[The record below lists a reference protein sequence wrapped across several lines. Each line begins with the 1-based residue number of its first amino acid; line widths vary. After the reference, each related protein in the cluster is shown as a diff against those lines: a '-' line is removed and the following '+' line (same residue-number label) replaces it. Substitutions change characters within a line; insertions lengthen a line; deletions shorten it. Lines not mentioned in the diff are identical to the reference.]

1 MSGRTRKANR
11 YVKRAMCQAAW
22 AASHSKN
29 TYLSAFYRRMA
40 IKKGAPKAVMA
51 LAHHMIVVIYQVL
64 SRKEEY
70 VEMGGDYYDQR
81 NKPRTIARLVARLGR
96 LGYQVDL
103 KLLENAMPADPTE
116 KDNESEP
123 PSQPDA
129 VPEEGL
135 GAKRKR
141 GRPCKCRQR
150 GIICKHQA
158 AREVNPVDSTAT
170 FGRKIFVGF
179 HQPPSKTRL
188 VENFQ
193 GSLRQWFS

>member
-1 MSGRTRKANR
+1 
-11 YVKRAMCQAAW
+11 
-22 AASHSKN
+22 
-29 TYLSAFYRRMA
+29 MA

-123 PSQPDA
+123 AIQPDA

-141 GRPCKCRQR
+141 GRPCQ
-150 GIICKHQA
+150 
-158 AREVNPVDSTAT
+158 V
-170 FGRKIFVGF
+170 
-179 HQPPSKTRL
+179 
-188 VENFQ
+188 
-193 GSLRQWFS
+193 

>member
-1 MSGRTRKANR
+1 
-11 YVKRAMCQAAW
+11 
-22 AASHSKN
+22 
-29 TYLSAFYRRMA
+29 
-40 IKKGAPKAVMA
+40 
-51 LAHHMIVVIYQVL
+51 
-64 SRKEEY
+64 
-70 VEMGGDYYDQR
+70 MGGDYYDQR

-123 PSQPDA
+123 AIQPDA

-158 AREVNPVDSTAT
+158 AREVNPLI
-170 FGRKIFVGF
+170 R
-179 HQPPSKTRL
+179 QPPSEGR
-188 VENFQ
+188 
-193 GSLRQWFS
+193 FS

>member
-1 MSGRTRKANR
+1 
-11 YVKRAMCQAAW
+11 
-22 AASHSKN
+22 
-29 TYLSAFYRRMA
+29 
-40 IKKGAPKAVMA
+40 
-51 LAHHMIVVIYQVL
+51 
-64 SRKEEY
+64 
-70 VEMGGDYYDQR
+70 MGGDYYDQR

-123 PSQPDA
+123 AIQPDA

-150 GIICKHQA
+150 SEERRHNA
-158 AREVNPVDSTAT
+158 DREDTALT
-170 FGRKIFVGF
+170 QE
-179 HQPPSKTRL
+179 QPWRDR
-188 VENFQ
+188 E
-193 GSLRQWFS
+193 RR